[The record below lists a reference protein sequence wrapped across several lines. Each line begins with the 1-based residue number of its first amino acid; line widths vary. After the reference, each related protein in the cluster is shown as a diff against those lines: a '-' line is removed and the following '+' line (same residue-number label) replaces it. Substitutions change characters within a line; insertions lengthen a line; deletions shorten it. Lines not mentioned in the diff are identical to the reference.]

1 MYSVSSM
8 AHSNWVVKK
17 RRDAMNTYFVYVTA
31 ADKAEAER
39 MARTVVEERL
49 AACANVLGSI
59 LSVYRWEGKVCEGE
73 EVALVLKT
81 SDDRKAELIDR
92 IKQLHSYDTPCI
104 ACMPIT
110 DGNPDFLKWIA
121 DETRQPE

>member
-1 MYSVSSM
+1 M
-8 AHSNWVVKK
+8 
-17 RRDAMNTYFVYVTA
+17 DTYFVYVTTS
-31 ADKAEAER
+31 DKAEAER
-39 MARTVVEERL
+39 IARTVVEECL

-59 LSVYRWEGKVCEGE
+59 QSVYRWEGKVCEDE

-110 DGNPDFLKWIA
+110 AGNPDFLKWIA
-121 DETRQPE
+121 DETRQP